1 MRLLFQKKRSLKKMK
16 VKNCEK
22 TNQFSSKASRTN
34 YTNQNI
40 EQIRDRTMLVLKL
53 YDKINSDTLG
63 LDSHYIKD
71 CGLHHI
77 DSLHLV
83 EIVAGQT
90 NCSVYSRSQRLVF
103 VEKFNFSQSEEKK
116 TCDRLRAVQ
125 TQYTDATKLCFKNQ
139 SKQKLPKK
147 VQVLRRKI
155 S

>member
-1 MRLLFQKKRSLKKMK
+1 MKKLTSFLQKP
-16 VKNCEK
+16 
-22 TNQFSSKASRTN
+22 Q
-34 YTNQNI
+34 
-40 EQIRDRTMLVLKL
+40 EQITQIRTLNRSVIELCWCSSYTIK
-53 YDKINSDTLG
+53 ST
-63 LDSHYIKD
+63 HY
-71 CGLHHI
+71 I